1 MERFERNR
9 QRNILEILLKSYPS
23 RLPIDDWNAIYTMFD
38 GPDHLYDYYANLLYL
53 EEHDLIKSGIR
64 KVSHSFRYSQED
76 IFITA
81 KGIDFIR
88 DDGGLGAIL
97 NVQTIKFHREAV
109 VILEDLIAISNMNDE
124 QKEKAKSTLGEMSTE
139 ALKTVVQAATTAGL
153 SALLG
158 K

>member
-38 GPDHLYDYYANLLYL
+38 GPGHLSDYYANLLYL

>member
-1 MERFERNR
+1 MERFDRKR
-9 QRNILEILLKSYPS
+9 QRKILETLLKNYPE
-23 RLPIDDWNAIYTMFD
+23 RLPADDWSAIYSMFEGHD
-38 GPDHLYDYYANLLYL
+38 QHSDYYANLLYL
-53 EEHDLIKSGIR
+53 EEHKLIKSGIT
-64 KVSHSFRYSQED
+64 KVSHSFKYSQSD

-88 DDGGLGAIL
+88 DDGGLSAIL
-97 NVQTIKFHREAV
+97 NVQTIKFHRDAV
-109 VILEDLIAISNMNDE
+109 IVLEDLIAISNMNEE

-139 ALKTVVQAATTAGL
+139 ALKTVVQTVTTAGL